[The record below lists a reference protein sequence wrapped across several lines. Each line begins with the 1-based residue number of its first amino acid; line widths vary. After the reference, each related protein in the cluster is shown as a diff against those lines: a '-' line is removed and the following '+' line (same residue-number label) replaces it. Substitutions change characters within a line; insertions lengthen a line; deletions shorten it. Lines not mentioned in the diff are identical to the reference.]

1 MIQSSK
7 AEEACRLFQAQD
19 AIDLLLIDL
28 HLPGVN
34 GWECCRLLRHTYDAR
49 FSTIPLI
56 CLSSRVSQIEGE
68 QVTSYLGG
76 HAFISLPV
84 EPVMLRRNLLDVLAG
99 NRLVPSPRILFVGG
113 LGEWWSEQAQSFQQQ
128 GWIVEACHGV
138 EDATAQVVAHPPDLL
153 VIYHSV
159 DGHLNLDWVPALK
172 SQVRLA
178 RIMLITVDHDPQVAM
193 EAIMGGV
200 DEFICEPLASG
211 YLGLLFAK
219 SERARVEHL
228 LERKDGSMP
237 LALNPQ
243 GGDLEKFLMAFD
255 EIVILA
261 DGEGRIVA
269 INEQGEKQL
278 KWTAHELFGQNLA
291 FLDPTGTAESLW
303 SDQNASGPH
312 ETWFRTQDGRTLDV
326 LVSAYTVQGSG
337 SIRRIL
343 VARNIFELALARK
356 EIVRLQ
362 DQVHELEDL
371 KAVETLAGGI
381 AHDVNNILMAI
392 QGHASLLT
400 YNAAADISTE
410 RPAEVI
416 LQAAHRGQ
424 ELTAQLLGK
433 ARRGKDRRS
442 SIDLQTTIEEVLAL
456 LSENRLVGINVSR
469 DYQAYDSWIT
479 VNPRQL
485 HQVVLNLIVN
495 ACDAMPNGG
504 DLKVSI
510 IAHQAGDWVGYQE
523 TPFTQDPFVEFIVA
537 DTGCGIPKE
546 LQSEVFKPFFSTK
559 PPNQGSGM
567 GLAIVKEIVEAQ
579 GGHIAM
585 VSEVNHGTAFHLCFA
600 QSKKNKS
607 NLIHLPTVLGIP
619 HPKVLVVDDEPL
631 VLETAVEMLRLLG
644 CESVIAHSGEEAIAQ
659 YRIDPSDI
667 CAIVLDLSMPSMNGE
682 SCFEALRAIN
692 PSVKIIFASGMEGTI
707 SVQQQVEKGLAGFVQ
722 KPFDVDDLSLVFK
735 HVFFEDLQNEGYV
748 LSSVPSATKEGL

>member
-7 AEEACRLFQAQD
+7 AEEACRLLQAQD
-19 AIDLLLIDL
+19 AFDALLIDL

-34 GWECCRLLRHTYDAR
+34 GWECCRLLRNSYDDR
-49 FSTIPLI
+49 FSNIPLI
-56 CLSSRVSQIEGE
+56 CLSSRVSQVEGE
-68 QVTSYLGG
+68 RVTSYLGG
-76 HAFISLPV
+76 HAFISLPA
-84 EPVMLRRNLLDVLAG
+84 EPIMLRQILLDVLAS
-99 NRLVPSPRILFVGG
+99 NRLVPSPRVLFVGG

-138 EDATAQVVAHPPDLL
+138 DDATAQVVAHPPDLL
-153 VIYHSV
+153 VMYHSV
-159 DGHLNLDWVPALK
+159 DGISNLDRLSSLK

-178 RIMLITVDHDPQVAM
+178 RTILVTGDHDPQVAI
-193 EAIMGGV
+193 EAILGGV
-200 DEFICEPLASG
+200 DEFIREPLASG
-211 YLGLLFAK
+211 YLNLLFAK
-219 SERARVEHL
+219 SERARVGYL
-228 LERKDGSMP
+228 LEREERSMA
-237 LALNPQ
+237 LALKPRD
-243 GGDLEKFLMAFD
+243 GDLERFLLAFD

-261 DGEGRIVA
+261 DGEGRIVT
-269 INEQGEKQL
+269 INEQGKELL
-278 KWTAHELFGQNLA
+278 KWTAHELFGQSLA
-291 FLDPTGTAESLW
+291 FLDPTGTAESFW
-303 SDQNASGPH
+303 SDQNASGPQ
-312 ETWFRTQDGRTLDV
+312 ETSFRTQDGRMLEV
-326 LVSAYTVQGSG
+326 LVSAYSVRGSG

-343 VARNIFELALARK
+343 VAKNISELALARK
-356 EIVRLQ
+356 EISRLQ

-371 KAVETLAGGI
+371 KAVERLAGGI

-400 YNAAADISTE
+400 YKASADISTE
-410 RPAEVI
+410 RPVEVI

-433 ARRGKDRRS
+433 ARRGKERRS
-442 SIDLQTTIEEVLAL
+442 SIDLQGTIEEVLAL
-456 LSENRLVGINVSR
+456 LSENRLVGIQVSR
-469 DYQAYDSWIT
+469 DYQAHDSWIT
-479 VNPRQL
+479 GNVRQL

-504 DLKVSI
+504 NLKVSTV
-510 IAHQAGDWVGYQE
+510 AHQAGDWIGYQE
-523 TPFTQDPFVEFIVA
+523 TPFSQDPFIELIIS
-537 DTGCGIPKE
+537 DTGCGIPEE
-546 LQSEVFKPFFSTK
+546 LHKTVFEPFFSTK
-559 PPNQGSGM
+559 PANQGSGM

-579 GGHIAM
+579 GGHIAI

-600 QSKKNKS
+600 QSQSGKS
-607 NLIHLPTVLGIP
+607 SLIHLPTVLGIS

-644 CESVIAHSGEEAIAQ
+644 CESVIAHSGEEAISQ

-667 CAIVLDLSMPSMNGE
+667 CAIVLDLSMPSMDGE
-682 SCFEALRAIN
+682 ACFEALRAIN

-722 KPFDVDDLSLVFK
+722 KPFDVEDLSLVFK

-748 LSSVPSATKEGL
+748 LSGVSSATKEGL